1 MRLVVFLVPVVVAAV
16 LGVLARDSKLVSR
29 VTDRWDIDGW
39 EVQVAMG
46 VATFVGL
53 MLVGLLAYLYG
64 VAHNFPGPG

>member
-1 MRLVVFLVPVVVAAV
+1 MRLVVFLLPVFAAAV
-16 LGVLARDSKLVSR
+16 FGVLARDSKLVSR
-29 VTDRWDIDGW
+29 ATDRWDIDGW

-53 MLVGLLAYLYG
+53 MLVGFLAYLYG